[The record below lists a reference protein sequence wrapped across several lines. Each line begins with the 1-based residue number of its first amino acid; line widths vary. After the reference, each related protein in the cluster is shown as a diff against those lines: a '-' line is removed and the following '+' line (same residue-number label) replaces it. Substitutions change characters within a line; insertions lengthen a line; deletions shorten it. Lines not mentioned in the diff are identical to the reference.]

1 MALAVQGWLTFECCT
16 GSPLLGGRAPKELGV
31 RVPAVYLKSAEAA
44 FLAFLAVCRIN
55 TLRVLKGAG

>member
-31 RVPAVYLKSAEAA
+31 RVPAVYLKSAEAT
-44 FLAFLAVCRIN
+44 I
-55 TLRVLKGAG
+55 